1 MTLGGQGRQLP
12 AVPQLLAETGPGLTS
27 LELRHMGRDT
37 IAGLIAGILQKYTKR
52 EAIEET
58 VTDGKNAERNNS
70 FVEIALA
77 DDDQPEW
84 TPGPGE
90 AEAGASEAGSRP
102 VTALQLR
109 PGAGSSSRL
118 SHKSW
123 EAFNH
128 TEEMT
133 QAITMREENSVE
145 SLTLPDSLNDF
156 EGEEYQSPN
165 LYHDSLG
172 LLQPKLMLGSHH
184 DVDSLQFPVSPTPKK
199 VSQSPVDSLIEIG
212 PSKTKINAAEFFDSI
227 TSTSI
232 EKSSKPAT
240 VNFAPKRRIIPYCD
254 NSLSSGTS
262 AFTSQDVS
270 FDSKESSHSPS
281 DSDRTRQVA
290 SRGHIGSTL
299 GHDLTIAVHPIK
311 TQPLPQNVP
320 VHPLS
325 RRYQAGASPSQH
337 QGPTQRIENMSSY
350 IQEPGKPHNELYSS
364 NSERSITTEV
374 RNHPET
380 PDSSQGNQTKD
391 NSQQQQL
398 PPKTQT
404 QSIKSTTDKLK
415 WKFLGW

>member
-1 MTLGGQGRQLP
+1 M
-12 AVPQLLAETGPGLTS
+12 
-27 LELRHMGRDT
+27 
-37 IAGLIAGILQKYTKR
+37 
-52 EAIEET
+52 
-58 VTDGKNAERNNS
+58 
-70 FVEIALA
+70 EIALA

-84 TPGPGE
+84 SPGPGE
-90 AEAGASEAGSRP
+90 AETGASEAGSRP

-109 PGAGSSSRL
+109 PGAGSSSRI

-172 LLQPKLMLGSHH
+172 LPQPKLMLGSHH

-227 TSTSI
+227 TSI
-232 EKSSKPAT
+232 DKSSKPAT

-281 DSDRTRQVA
+281 DSDRTRQVNFRLRDRSHPA
-290 SRGHIGSTL
+290 NIVNIVFSVNYTITSILYRLPHVDTL
-299 GHDLTIAVHPIK
+299 AALMT
-311 TQPLPQNVP
+311 
-320 VHPLS
+320 
-325 RRYQAGASPSQH
+325 SPSLSDPLRPSPCLRMSQSTPCPGGTRR
-337 QGPTQRIENMSSY
+337 GPHPPCTR
-350 IQEPGKPHNELYSS
+350 GPH
-364 NSERSITTEV
+364 R
-374 RNHPET
+374 
-380 PDSSQGNQTKD
+380 G
-391 NSQQQQL
+391 
-398 PPKTQT
+398 
-404 QSIKSTTDKLK
+404 
-415 WKFLGW
+415 

>member
-1 MTLGGQGRQLP
+1 M
-12 AVPQLLAETGPGLTS
+12 
-27 LELRHMGRDT
+27 
-37 IAGLIAGILQKYTKR
+37 
-52 EAIEET
+52 
-58 VTDGKNAERNNS
+58 
-70 FVEIALA
+70 EIALA

-102 VTALQLR
+102 VTALQLG

-232 EKSSKPAT
+232 DKSSKPAT

-281 DSDRTRQVA
+281 DSDRTRQVNFRLKDRSHPA
-290 SRGHIGSTL
+290 NIVNIVFSVNCKISIMSILFRLPHGDTLAALLVMTSHSLSTPSR
-299 GHDLTIAVHPIK
+299 P
-311 TQPLPQNVP
+311 
-320 VHPLS
+320 
-325 RRYQAGASPSQH
+325 SPSLRMSQSTPCPGGIR
-337 QGPTQRIENMSSY
+337 QGPHPPSTR
-350 IQEPGKPHNELYSS
+350 GPH
-364 NSERSITTEV
+364 R
-374 RNHPET
+374 
-380 PDSSQGNQTKD
+380 G
-391 NSQQQQL
+391 
-398 PPKTQT
+398 
-404 QSIKSTTDKLK
+404 
-415 WKFLGW
+415 

>member
-1 MTLGGQGRQLP
+1 M
-12 AVPQLLAETGPGLTS
+12 
-27 LELRHMGRDT
+27 
-37 IAGLIAGILQKYTKR
+37 
-52 EAIEET
+52 
-58 VTDGKNAERNNS
+58 
-70 FVEIALA
+70 EIALA

-102 VTALQLR
+102 VTALQLG

-232 EKSSKPAT
+232 DKSSKPAT

-281 DSDRTRQVA
+281 DSDRTRQVNFRLKDRSHPA
-290 SRGHIGSTL
+290 NIVNIVFSVNCKISIMSILFRLPHGDTLAALLVMTSHSLSTPSR
-299 GHDLTIAVHPIK
+299 P
-311 TQPLPQNVP
+311 
-320 VHPLS
+320 
-325 RRYQAGASPSQH
+325 SPSLRMSQSTPCPGGTRR
-337 QGPTQRIENMSSY
+337 GPHPPSTR
-350 IQEPGKPHNELYSS
+350 GPH
-364 NSERSITTEV
+364 R
-374 RNHPET
+374 
-380 PDSSQGNQTKD
+380 G
-391 NSQQQQL
+391 
-398 PPKTQT
+398 
-404 QSIKSTTDKLK
+404 
-415 WKFLGW
+415 

>member
-1 MTLGGQGRQLP
+1 M
-12 AVPQLLAETGPGLTS
+12 
-27 LELRHMGRDT
+27 
-37 IAGLIAGILQKYTKR
+37 
-52 EAIEET
+52 EET

-77 DDDQPEW
+77 DDDQAA
-84 TPGPGE
+84 PGE
-90 AEAGASEAGSRP
+90 AEAGTSEAGSRP

-109 PGAGSSSRL
+109 PGAGTSSRL

-133 QAITMREENSVE
+133 QAITMREETSVE

-172 LLQPKLMLGSHH
+172 LPQPKIMLGSHH

-199 VSQSPVDSLIEIG
+199 ASQSPVDSLIEIG

-227 TSTSI
+227 TSI
-232 EKSSKPAT
+232 EKSSKPTT

-281 DSDRTRQVA
+281 DSDRTRQVNFKLRDRSHPA
-290 SRGHIGSTL
+290 PTLLSHYYRLQHGETLPTRLVMTSPSPSIQSSLSPSLIQSRSTPCL
-299 GHDLTIAVHPIK
+299 GDTKRGP
-311 TQPLPQNVP
+311 P
-320 VHPLS
+320 PLS
-325 RRYQAGASPSQH
+325 TR
-337 QGPTQRIENMSSY
+337 GP
-350 IQEPGKPHNELYSS
+350 
-364 NSERSITTEV
+364 RS
-374 RNHPET
+374 
-380 PDSSQGNQTKD
+380 G
-391 NSQQQQL
+391 
-398 PPKTQT
+398 
-404 QSIKSTTDKLK
+404 
-415 WKFLGW
+415 

>member
-1 MTLGGQGRQLP
+1 VTQGRQLP
-12 AVPQLLAETGPGLTS
+12 AVPQGLGEQGPGLTS

-52 EAIEET
+52 EAAEET

-77 DDDQPEW
+77 DDDQW

-90 AEAGASEAGSRP
+90 AEAGSRP

-109 PGAGSSSRL
+109 PGAGTSSRL

-133 QAITMREENSVE
+133 QAITMRQETSVE

-172 LLQPKLMLGSHH
+172 LPQPKLLLGSHH
-184 DVDSLQFPVSPTPKK
+184 DVDSLQFPASPTPKK

-227 TSTSI
+227 TSI
-232 EKSSKPAT
+232 DKSSKPAA

-290 SRGHIGSTL
+290 SRGHIPNTL

-311 TQPLPQNVP
+311 TQPSAQNVP

-325 RRYQAGASPSQH
+325 RRYQAGASPSQ
-337 QGPTQRIENMSSY
+337 QRIENMSSY

-364 NSERSITTEV
+364 SNSERNVTTEV
-374 RNHPET
+374 RNHLET
-380 PDSSQGNQTKD
+380 LDSSSGNQTKD

-398 PPKTQT
+398 PPKTQ
-404 QSIKSTTDKLK
+404 SIKTTTEKLK

>member
-1 MTLGGQGRQLP
+1 M
-12 AVPQLLAETGPGLTS
+12 
-27 LELRHMGRDT
+27 
-37 IAGLIAGILQKYTKR
+37 
-52 EAIEET
+52 
-58 VTDGKNAERNNS
+58 
-70 FVEIALA
+70 EIALA

-84 TPGPGE
+84 SPGPGE
-90 AEAGASEAGSRP
+90 AETGASEAGSRP

-109 PGAGSSSRL
+109 PGAGSSSRI

-172 LLQPKLMLGSHH
+172 LPQPKLMLGSHH

-227 TSTSI
+227 TSI
-232 EKSSKPAT
+232 DKSSKPAT

-281 DSDRTRQVA
+281 DSDRTRQVNFRLRDRSHPA
-290 SRGHIGSTL
+290 NIVNIVFSVNSTITSIL
-299 GHDLTIAVHPIK
+299 YR
-311 TQPLPQNVP
+311 LPHVDT
-320 VHPLS
+320 L
-325 RRYQAGASPSQH
+325 AALLIMTSPSLSTPLRPSPCLRMSQSTPCPGGTR
-337 QGPTQRIENMSSY
+337 QGPH
-350 IQEPGKPHNELYSS
+350 PH
-364 NSERSITTEV
+364 
-374 RNHPET
+374 
-380 PDSSQGNQTKD
+380 
-391 NSQQQQL
+391 
-398 PPKTQT
+398 
-404 QSIKSTTDKLK
+404 STR
-415 WKFLGW
+415 GPHRG